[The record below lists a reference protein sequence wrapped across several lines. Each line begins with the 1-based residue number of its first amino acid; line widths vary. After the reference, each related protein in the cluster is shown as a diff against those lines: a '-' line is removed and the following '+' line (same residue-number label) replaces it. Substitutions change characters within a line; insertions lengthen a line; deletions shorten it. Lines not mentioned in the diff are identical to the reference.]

1 LTVHRF
7 FKDETERRKWQNPE
21 AILADIGL
29 KPGSTFIDVGCG
41 YGFFALPAARLVGE
55 KGRVYGLDVDAEA
68 IEKLR
73 ETASKEDLQNL
84 NLKVGEAEKTILCEA
99 CADFVFFGIVL
110 HDLRNPTRVLMN
122 AKKMLKQTGR
132 LVDLDWKKEP
142 MEFGP
147 PLKIRFDEEQAVNL
161 VESASFRIKTVKDAG
176 PYHYIIIA
184 KP

>member
-1 LTVHRF
+1 
-7 FKDETERRKWQNPE
+7 
-21 AILADIGL
+21 
-29 KPGSTFIDVGCG
+29 
-41 YGFFALPAARLVGE
+41 
-55 KGRVYGLDVDAEA
+55 
-68 IEKLR
+68 
-73 ETASKEDLQNL
+73 
-84 NLKVGEAEKTILCEA
+84 
-99 CADFVFFGIVL
+99 
-110 HDLRNPTRVLMN
+110 MN